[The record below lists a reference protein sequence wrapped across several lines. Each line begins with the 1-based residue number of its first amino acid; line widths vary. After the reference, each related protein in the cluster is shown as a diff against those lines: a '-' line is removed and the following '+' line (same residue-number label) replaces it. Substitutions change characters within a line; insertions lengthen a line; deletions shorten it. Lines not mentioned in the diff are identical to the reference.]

1 MKKKKNNYGG
11 IYLDEKNGTY
21 YVSSTFTDMAKQR
34 HKLAK
39 RGFKTLA
46 DAVKWKEE
54 RQYFYKTNIVDNNG
68 IATNELGMYV
78 DKYLES
84 KARNCKE
91 LTIMQTASTLK
102 NYFVN
107 YFTNLK
113 ITNLD
118 VISPV
123 QINDYY
129 TFLAKADLS
138 ERSKNINLSRIIGF
152 IEWLDLMEYI
162 SPSITR
168 KFKKILQPFEIRER
182 PKNDFLSIEELQKI
196 LDTFD
201 TSLPL
206 DRYYRF
212 GILFLAYT
220 GLRKSELYGLT
231 WGDINF
237 AHNEIT
243 VNKQYQRILNK
254 VVPYTKTNIER
265 TVIMPEWLK
274 MELLDFISDDEI
286 FKNAFNDDDFLFPH
300 RNFNDRLTEACKK
313 AGVKEIKLHDLRHTF
328 CTMLYDNGASGKYVQ
343 SQMGHTT
350 ENTSKMIYEHL
361 TGKMLSDGIEVI
373 NKLKKVN

>member
-11 IYLDEKNGTY
+11 IYLDTKSNTY

-39 RGFKTLA
+39 RGFKTA
-46 DAVKWKEE
+46 DEALKWKQDT
-54 RQYFYKTNIVDNNG
+54 QYFYKTNIVDNSG
-68 IATNELGMYV
+68 IVTTELGMYV

-84 KARNCKE
+84 KSRNCKE
-91 LTIMQTASTLK
+91 LTIMQTSSTLR

-107 YFTNLK
+107 YFNKEK

-129 TFLAKADLS
+129 SFLARLDMN
-138 ERSKNINLSRIIGF
+138 ERSKNITLSRILGF
-152 IEWLDLMEYI
+152 IDWLDLMEYI

-168 KFKKILQPFEIRER
+168 KFKKILQPFEIREK
-182 PKNDFLSIEELQKI
+182 PKNDFLSIEELQKV
-196 LDTFD
+196 LNTFD
-201 TSLPL
+201 TSVQL

-220 GLRKSELYGLT
+220 GLRKSELFGLT
-231 WGDINF
+231 WNDIDFKNSRVL
-237 AHNEIT
+237 
-243 VNKQYQRILNK
+243 VNKQYQRVLNK

-265 TVIMPEWLK
+265 YVIMPDWLAD
-274 MELLDFISDDEI
+274 ELVGFMIE
-286 FKNAFNDDDFLFPH
+286 FKEKDDDFIFPH
-300 RNFNDRLTEACKK
+300 RNFNGRLTEACKK
-313 AGVKEIKLHDLRHTF
+313 ASVKEVKLHDLRHTF

-350 ENTSKMIYEHL
+350 ENTSKMVYEHL
-361 TGKMLSDGIEVI
+361 TGKMLSEGIEVI
-373 NKLKKVN
+373 NKLKKVE